1 MAAATLGRAITTIPT
16 TWLYDRVGI
25 AASVTLAA
33 GWALV
38 ATVTMRVRL
47 RSIVHRAASQ
57 RRAASRVRCRAP
69 ASWRYR

>member
-1 MAAATLGRAITTIPT
+1 MAAATLGRAITTIRT

-47 RSIVHRAASQ
+47 RSIVHRAAS
-57 RRAASRVRCRAP
+57 
-69 ASWRYR
+69 